1 MILWI
6 NGAFGAGKTTVAE
19 LTAKKIEGSYIYD
32 PETAGFFLWEALP
45 EEIRMP
51 ENFQHL
57 PLWREMN
64 YRILKYMDT
73 HYRGTII
80 VPMTIYNRVY
90 YNEIIGR
97 LREDGADV
105 RHFILTAGKETLLKR
120 LVLRGDSENGWAAR
134 HIDACLSAFASEITE
149 VKIDTEEKT
158 PEEIVSEIICRCEI
172 NDSQL

>member
-73 HYRGTII
+73 HYCGTII

-105 RHFILTAGKETLLKR
+105 RHFILTAGKDYSAPWRKFQGVFLCVCRKAGQ
-120 LVLRGDSENGWAAR
+120 LRSHKER
-134 HIDACLSAFASEITE
+134 IS
-149 VKIDTEEKT
+149 
-158 PEEIVSEIICRCEI
+158 IIM
-172 NDSQL
+172 